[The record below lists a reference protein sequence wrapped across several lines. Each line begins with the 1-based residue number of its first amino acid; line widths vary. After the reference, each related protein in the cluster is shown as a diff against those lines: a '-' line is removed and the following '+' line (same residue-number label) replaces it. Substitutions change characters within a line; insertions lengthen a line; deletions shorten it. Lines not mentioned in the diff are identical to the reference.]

1 MTEDNYKDLLNVG
14 LKKRVTA
21 ETKMNDKSRCVKQNF
36 TYVTS
41 FILISKFSRSHV
53 IITIKLTQNE
63 NGIKKIAQVN
73 LVDLAGSEWNKK
85 TESVGMRFEEAKAI
99 NKSLM
104 QLSLCLYNLSVG
116 LFPIPYRESSLT
128 KLLKNSL
135 QNNGKTFM
143 VFILEYFI
151 YKPYTP
157 V

>member
-1 MTEDNYKDLLNVG
+1 M
-14 LKKRVTA
+14 
-21 ETKMNDKSRCVKQNF
+21 
-36 TYVTS
+36 
-41 FILISKFSRSHV
+41 
-53 IITIKLTQNE
+53 TQNE

-104 QLSLCLYNLSVG
+104 QLSLCLYNLSEG
-116 LFPIPYRESSLT
+116 LFQIPYRESSLT